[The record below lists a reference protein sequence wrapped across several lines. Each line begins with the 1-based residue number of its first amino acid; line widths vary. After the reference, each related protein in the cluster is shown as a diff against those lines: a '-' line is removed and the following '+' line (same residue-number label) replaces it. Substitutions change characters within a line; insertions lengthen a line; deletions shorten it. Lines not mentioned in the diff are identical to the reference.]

1 MSLHIPT
8 LQIRI
13 GRTTLAIDISKLR
26 EPQLTALMGRIQARL
41 AEIQLEKV
49 ARVRDKVMA
58 MITSEG
64 LDYADLMEHRVG
76 ARKRKR
82 GKVQAK
88 YRNPANAQETW
99 SGRGRQ
105 PRWFAA
111 AIKAGKK
118 ESSLL
123 IK

>member
-1 MSLHIPT
+1 M
-8 LQIRI
+8 
-13 GRTTLAIDISKLR
+13 AINISKMK

-41 AEIQLEKV
+41 AELQLAKV
-49 ARVRDKVMA
+49 ARVRDQVMA

-64 LDYADLMEHRVG
+64 LDYADLMEHNARPRV
-76 ARKRKR
+76 AKRK
-82 GKVQAK
+82 KVKQK
-88 YRNPANAQETW
+88 YRNPTNRAETW

-111 AIKAGKK
+111 AIKAGRKA
-118 ESSLL
+118 SSLL

>member
-1 MSLHIPT
+1 V
-8 LQIRI
+8 
-13 GRTTLAIDISKLR
+13 AINVSKMK
-26 EPQLTALMGRIQARL
+26 EPQLTALMGKIQARL
-41 AEIQLEKV
+41 AELQLEKV
-49 ARVRDKVMA
+49 ARVRDQVMA

-64 LDYADLMEHRVG
+64 LDYADLMGQNARARVDN
-76 ARKRKR
+76 RK
-82 GKVQAK
+82 KVKPK
-88 YRNPANAQETW
+88 YRNPANRAETW

-105 PRWFAA
+105 PLWFAA

>member
-1 MSLHIPT
+1 MTGDPFM
-8 LQIRI
+8 
-13 GRTTLAIDISKLR
+13 AIDISKMT
-26 EPQLTALMGRIQARL
+26 EAQLTALMGRIQARL
-41 AEIQLEKV
+41 SEMQLEKV
-49 ARVRDKVMA
+49 ARVRDQVMA

-64 LDYADLMEHRVG
+64 LDYAELMEHG
-76 ARKRKR
+76 AFARKKKR
-82 GKVQAK
+82 AKVKQK
-88 YRNPANAQETW
+88 YRNPANAKETW

-118 ESSLL
+118 ESSLR

>member
-1 MSLHIPT
+1 M
-8 LQIRI
+8 
-13 GRTTLAIDISKLR
+13 AIDISKLN
-26 EPQLTALMGRIQARL
+26 ETQLTALMSRIQARL
-41 AEIQLEKV
+41 GELQLQKV

-64 LDYADLMEHRVG
+64 LDYAELMEH
-76 ARKRKR
+76 AAFTR
-82 GKVQAK
+82 GKKRSKVKPK
-88 YRNPANAQETW
+88 YRNPANTRETW

-111 AIKAGKK
+111 AIKAVKK
-118 ESSLL
+118 ERSLL

>member
-1 MSLHIPT
+1 V
-8 LQIRI
+8 R
-13 GRTTLAIDISKLR
+13 IDISNLN
-26 EPQLTALMGRIQARL
+26 ETQLTALMSRIQARL
-41 AEIQLEKV
+41 GELQLQKV

-64 LDYADLMEHRVG
+64 LDYGELMEHASF
-76 ARKRKR
+76 ARKKR
-82 GKVQAK
+82 GKVKPK
-88 YRNPANAQETW
+88 YRNPKNPGETW

-105 PRWFAA
+105 PRWFVA

>member
-1 MSLHIPT
+1 MLK
-8 LQIRI
+8 
-13 GRTTLAIDISKLR
+13 IDISKLR
-26 EPQLTALMGRIQARL
+26 EAQLTALMSRIQARL
-41 AEIQLEKV
+41 ADIQLQKV

-64 LDYADLMEHRVG
+64 LDYADLMEHSIR
-76 ARKRKR
+76 ARKGTR
-82 GKVQAK
+82 GKVKPK

-105 PRWFAA
+105 PRWFVA

-118 ESSLL
+118 ERSLL

>member
-1 MSLHIPT
+1 MT
-8 LQIRI
+8 
-13 GRTTLAIDISKLR
+13 IDISKLK
-26 EPQLTALMGRIQARL
+26 EPQLTALMSRIQARL
-41 AEIQLEKV
+41 AEIQLQKV

-64 LDYADLMEHRVG
+64 LDYAELMEHG
-76 ARKRKR
+76 AFARKGLR
-82 GKVQAK
+82 GKVRPK
-88 YRNPANAQETW
+88 YRNPANAQQTW

-105 PRWFAA
+105 PHWFVA

-118 ESSLL
+118 ERSLL

>member
-1 MSLHIPT
+1 M
-8 LQIRI
+8 
-13 GRTTLAIDISKLR
+13 AIDISKLN
-26 EPQLTALMGRIQARL
+26 ETQLTRLMGRIQARL
-41 AEIQLEKV
+41 GELQLQKV

-64 LDYADLMEHRVG
+64 LDYAELMEHATA
-76 ARKRKR
+76 ARRKKR
-82 GKVQAK
+82 GKVKSK
-88 YRNPANAQETW
+88 YRNPKNPGETW

>member
-1 MSLHIPT
+1 M
-8 LQIRI
+8 
-13 GRTTLAIDISKLR
+13 AIDISKMS
-26 EPQLTALMGRIQARL
+26 EAQLTALMARIQTRL
-41 AEIQLEKV
+41 SELQLEKV

-64 LDYADLMEHRVG
+64 LDYGELMEHSDFSR
-76 ARKRKR
+76 RKKR
-82 GKVQAK
+82 GKVKPK
-88 YRNPANAQETW
+88 YRNPKNPGETW

-105 PRWFAA
+105 PRWYTA
-111 AIKAGKK
+111 AIRAGKR

>member
-1 MSLHIPT
+1 M
-8 LQIRI
+8 
-13 GRTTLAIDISKLR
+13 AIDISKLTQ
-26 EPQLTALMGRIQARL
+26 EQLAALATRVQARI
-41 AEIQLEKV
+41 AELQIEKV
-49 ARVRDKVMA
+49 AKMRDKVMA

-64 LDYADLMEHRVG
+64 IDYAELMGHSVT
-76 ARKRKR
+76 KRKKATA
-82 GKVQAK
+82 KVKAKVKPK
-88 YRNPANAQETW
+88 YRNPANKDETW